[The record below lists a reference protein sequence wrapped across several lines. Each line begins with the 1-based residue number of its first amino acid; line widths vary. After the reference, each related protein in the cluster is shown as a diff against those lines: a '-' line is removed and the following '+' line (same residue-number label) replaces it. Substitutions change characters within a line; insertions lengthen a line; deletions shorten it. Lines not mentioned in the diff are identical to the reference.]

1 MWPYTPDEQTWLVPS
16 KEWTASVMTAE
27 LAKRTAPGWQE
38 SQIALPL
45 PMPAPYDDFVC
56 DPQIMLRK

>member
-16 KEWTASVMTAE
+16 KEWTVSVMAAE
-27 LAKRTAPGWQE
+27 LARRATPDVQL
-38 SQIALPL
+38 ALPL
-45 PMPAPYDDFVC
+45 PMPAPYDDFVT

>member
-16 KEWTASVMTAE
+16 KEWTASVMAAE
-27 LAKRTAPGWQE
+27 RAKH
-38 SQIALPL
+38 IAAEWREVQLPL
-45 PMPAPYDDFVC
+45 PLPAPYDDFVT